1 MHERWSLRARFAMF
15 FALIAAAV
23 PLVIGIALWLAATRM
38 EDNPVPPLVLFG
50 GAASFALI
58 GIVAWVAQLFDTHVA
73 RPIVTVSRD
82 LQTLMHANPEHEIH
96 ENEARYLGV
105 LGPTV
110 RQASEA
116 MRQLRSDVD
125 AKVEEATQSLER
137 QRQRLE
143 TVLRDLN
150 EGVVVC
156 NLDHQVLLYNQRA
169 LQALYFGGDLGLG
182 RSIFT
187 VVNRPPFLNTLERL
201 RNRFTSG
208 RYKNHPD
215 HLMAPIVFATPDGRH
230 VLQGKMSLVVD
241 QKDEEP
247 QSYTLTFSDATK
259 QIASLA
265 TRDRL
270 LHDALEEFRRPL
282 ASLRATAELL
292 NQSSTMPEDTRK
304 KFARIMAEE
313 SKELSDRLTSLT
325 EDYHSIATSLW
336 PMSDVNSANLL
347 SCLARRYRDHPVL
360 RCDVSGEPRYL
371 HCDGNTIIELMDRLI
386 RGILEESGAQT
397 YTLEAS
403 KGDKRRYLDI
413 TWSGGPIPAS
423 TLDSWLNEQI
433 ENGAGNMTGYDV
445 LEHHRSVA
453 WSERVGEG
461 RSRLRIPMPDPVT
474 EHTKQRSGAPPIR
487 LEFYDFDLLQRLGD
501 SGDLATRRLRDL
513 TYVVFDT
520 ETTGLEPSNGD
531 EMISIAGVRIVNG
544 RVLTGES
551 FDKLI
556 DPGRKIPKASTL
568 VHGISD
574 EMVAGQ
580 PAVHDVLPRFRDYI
594 GESVLVAHNAA
605 FDLRFIELKEEQTG
619 VKLDNPVLD
628 TVLLSA
634 IVHDHTDQHTLDAVA
649 ERFSIEIPE
658 ETRHTALGDSLAT
671 AHVFLKMVD
680 LLEANGIH
688 TLAEALAA
696 SEKLVQIRRRQAEY

>member
-23 PLVIGIALWLAATRM
+23 PVVIGVCLWLAAIRM

-50 GAASFALI
+50 GVASFVLI
-58 GIVAWVAQLFDTHVA
+58 GIIAWVAQMFDTHVA

-96 ENEARYLGV
+96 EQEARYLGI

-116 MRQLRSDVD
+116 MRQLRSDLDV
-125 AKVEEATQSLER
+125 KVEEATNSLER
-137 QRQRLE
+137 QRLSLE

-150 EGVVVC
+150 EGVIVC
-156 NLDHQVLLYNQRA
+156 NLDHQVLLYNRRA

-208 RYKNHPD
+208 RYKSHPD
-215 HLMAPIVFATPDGRH
+215 YLMAPLVFATPDGRH
-230 VLQGKMSLVVD
+230 VLQGKMSLIVD
-241 QKDEEP
+241 EEENEP
-247 QSYTLTFSDATK
+247 QSYTLTFSDVTK

-265 TRDRL
+265 TRDKL
-270 LHDALEEFRRPL
+270 LHAALEEFRRPV
-282 ASLRATAELL
+282 ANLRAAAELL
-292 NQSSTMPEDTRK
+292 ERSPAMPEETRTA
-304 KFARIMAEE
+304 FNSIVAEE
-313 SKELSDRLTSLT
+313 SRELSTRLASLT
-325 EDYHSIATSLW
+325 EDYQSIATSLW

-360 RCDVSGEPRYL
+360 RCDVSGESHYM
-371 HCDGNTIIELMDRLI
+371 HCDSNTIIELMDRLI
-386 RGILEESGAQT
+386 RSILEESGAQT
-397 YTLEAS
+397 YTLEATKS
-403 KGDKRRYLDI
+403 GKRRYLDI
-413 TWSGGPIPAS
+413 SWSGDPIPAS
-423 TLDSWLNEQI
+423 RLDSWLNEDI
-433 ENGAGNMTGYDV
+433 ENGAGSMTGYDV
-445 LEHHRSVA
+445 LEHHRSDA
-453 WSERVGEG
+453 WSERVGDG

-474 EHTKQRSGAPPIR
+474 KHTKQQSGAPPIR
-487 LEFYDFDLLQRLGD
+487 LEFYDFDLLQRLKD
-501 SGDLATRRLRDL
+501 SGDMAARRLRDL

-520 ETTGLEPSNGD
+520 ETTGLEPSKGD

-544 RVLTGES
+544 RLLTGES
-551 FDKLI
+551 FDRLI
-556 DPGRKIPKASTL
+556 NPGRPIPKASTQ

-574 EMVAGQ
+574 DMVAEH
-580 PAVHDVLPRFRDYI
+580 PPVHEVLPRFRDYV
-594 GESVLVAHNAA
+594 GDSVLVAHNAA
-605 FDLRFIELKEEQTG
+605 FDLRFIELKQQETG
-619 VKLDNPVLD
+619 VRLDNPVLD

-649 ERFSIEIPE
+649 ERFSVEIPE

-671 AHVFLKMVD
+671 AQVFLKMVD
-680 LLEANGIH
+680 LLEANGIQ
-688 TLAEALAA
+688 TLSQALAA
-696 SEKLVQIRRRQAEY
+696 SEKLVQIRRRQAKY

>member
-58 GIVAWVAQLFDTHVA
+58 GIIAWVAQLFDTHVA

-116 MRQLRSDVD
+116 MRQLRSDID
-125 AKVEEATQSLER
+125 AKVEEATRSLER

-215 HLMAPIVFATPDGRH
+215 HLMAPIVFATPDGRY
-230 VLQGKMSLVVD
+230 VLQGKMSLIVD
-241 QKDEEP
+241 EREKEP

-282 ASLRATAELL
+282 ANLRATAELL
-292 NQSSTMPEDTRK
+292 NQSSKMPEDTRK
-304 KFARIMAEE
+304 EFARITAEE
-313 SKELSDRLTSLT
+313 SKELSNRLTSLT

-371 HCDGNTIIELMDRLI
+371 HCDSNTIIELMDRLI

-413 TWSGGPIPAS
+413 TWSGDPIPAS

-445 LEHHRSVA
+445 LEHHRSDA
-453 WSERVGEG
+453 WSERVEDG

-474 EHTKQRSGAPPIR
+474 EHTKQQSGAPPIR
-487 LEFYDFDLLQRLGD
+487 LEFYDFDLLPRLGD

-556 DPGRKIPKASTL
+556 DPGRTIPKASTL

-580 PAVHDVLPRFRDYI
+580 PPVQDVLPRFRDYI

-605 FDLRFIELKEEQTG
+605 FDLRFIELKEKQTG

-680 LLEANGIH
+680 LLEANGIT